1 MPEQIEEI
9 MKKLHIYMANCKESA
24 YGSEDII
31 VSKKRM
37 LALLDEL
44 NHAVYD
50 VCEQYEATK
59 EAKTRALMQ
68 AEAEAADIKADAVQR
83 AEDVYAASLIYTE
96 DVIFSL
102 KKSLN
107 NTIFRVRRDYDALL
121 KSYEEKIAALDANA
135 NELRQSMM
143 NMQEAQTY
151 LRLVES
157 IEEKKKSD
165 PEAQLEARIEEVKSK
180 IVGSAVSY
188 ETLPEDGK
196 SDSAPAGDSVE
207 VQVHSSPKMAEVSTK
222 GKKKMEAFIKK
233 IKKGAPVEN
242 EVIEVK
248 EEAIVNP
255 EDYN

>member
-68 AEAEAADIKADAVQR
+68 AESEAAGIKEDAVHR
-83 AEDVYAASLIYTE
+83 AEDIYAASLVYTE
-96 DVIFSL
+96 DVIFSI

-135 NELRQSMM
+135 EELRQSMV

-151 LRLVES
+151 LRLIED

-165 PEAQLEARIEEVKSK
+165 PEARMEARIEEVKSK

-188 ETLPEDGK
+188 ETLPEEGK
-196 SDSAPAGDSVE
+196 EDSAPADEAVDIK
-207 VQVHSSPKMAEVSTK
+207 VHSTPKMAEVSTK
-222 GKKKMEAFIKK
+222 SKKKMESFFKK
-233 IKKGAPVEN
+233 LKIASPVEN
-242 EVIEVK
+242 ETIEVK
-248 EEAIVNP
+248 EEAIVKP
-255 EDYN
+255 EDY